1 MTHEQRVFF
10 DDHFSQSMT
19 GFPYSCQ
26 PLDIWIETTMNL
38 NSKLKQGWLQLL
50 HNEKQLFS
58 TTRNANNVSRVK
70 ATVKRNLTCPP
81 RRRQHVECQTSRMRK
96 DEQAVQDLL
105 MCLVEFDAQPFDDSK
120 PTLRS
125 LQSGLI
131 ASPELVNDLRKALPD
146 GFEQVKQFLE
156 ERVFSK
162 NKPLTAT
169 IPKNKRL
176 NFSCEQ
182 MSDTSTSKIN
192 VSQMEKSGLAA
203 LIDLAERS
211 GLIELQKALEGR
223 VTQECLALYNV
234 DGSMRKTS
242 KCKQLQL
249 FKLDPVCDKP
259 KQYASL
265 VDMGLIWRLATP
277 TAEDRESR
285 KRDGSDYCWSDYL
298 QKICNI
304 ITSRHADASLLV
316 LLNDRYDLLYSIKDD
331 ERDRRAA
338 KHRQIPNVFPK
349 SEDAF
354 PKAVMFNK
362 ILLNP
367 TNKVRLQKLLKDH
380 LREQFGQ
387 REGDIISALVK

>member
-1 MTHEQRVFF
+1 
-10 DDHFSQSMT
+10 
-19 GFPYSCQ
+19 
-26 PLDIWIETTMNL
+26 
-38 NSKLKQGWLQLL
+38 
-50 HNEKQLFS
+50 
-58 TTRNANNVSRVK
+58 
-70 ATVKRNLTCPP
+70 
-81 RRRQHVECQTSRMRK
+81 MRK

-234 DGSMRKTS
+234 DGSMRKINE
-242 KCKQLQL
+242 QVQ
-249 FKLDPVCDKP
+249 
-259 KQYASL
+259 
-265 VDMGLIWRLATP
+265 AT
-277 TAEDRESR
+277 TTI
-285 KRDGSDYCWSDYL
+285 
-298 QKICNI
+298 Q
-304 ITSRHADASLLV
+304 T
-316 LLNDRYDLLYSIKDD
+316 
-331 ERDRRAA
+331 
-338 KHRQIPNVFPK
+338 
-349 SEDAF
+349 
-354 PKAVMFNK
+354 
-362 ILLNP
+362 
-367 TNKVRLQKLLKDH
+367 
-380 LREQFGQ
+380 
-387 REGDIISALVK
+387 